1 MHELWKRIKC
11 KKPVSS
17 KQWWERGGGCFPTLG
32 HLAMSGG
39 VFWFLKLMCGD
50 GGGCYWNL
58 MGKPDMLLTTLQCTG
73 QTPQQR
79 TMWPQMSIVLRLM
92 LTRNKKSLGFS

>member
-39 VFWFLKLMCGD
+39 VLVFKTDVWGRGRVLLESD
-50 GGGCYWNL
+50 G
-58 MGKPDMLLTTLQCTG
+58 
-73 QTPQQR
+73 
-79 TMWPQMSIVLRLM
+79 
-92 LTRNKKSLGFS
+92 